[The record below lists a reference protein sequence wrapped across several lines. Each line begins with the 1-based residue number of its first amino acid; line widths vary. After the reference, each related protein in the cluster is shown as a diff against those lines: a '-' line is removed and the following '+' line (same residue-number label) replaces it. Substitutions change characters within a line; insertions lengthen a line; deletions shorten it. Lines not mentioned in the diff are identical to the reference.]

1 MRMLCSLHCVRF
13 LQCQHGIFWRRKQR
27 YEGCYHRADNERLE
41 SRMNIFGFILS
52 AVDLWLLA
60 IAGTAAT
67 LFVPHLLSISRENR
81 ARLRVASDSLCATFN
96 PALAFL
102 EKCRLHGSD
111 HDRPDA
117 SAFLKEAYTS
127 HDAAIR
133 QFRPFVGR
141 LRMRAYDKAWRH
153 YCELN
158 PSHEV
163 GAVFMVSDQPD
174 PWRCIQERIHAIL
187 TFAKT

>member
-1 MRMLCSLHCVRF
+1 
-13 LQCQHGIFWRRKQR
+13 
-27 YEGCYHRADNERLE
+27 
-41 SRMNIFGFILS
+41 MNIFGFILT

-60 IAGTAAT
+60 IAGTIAAW
-67 LFVPHLLSISRENR
+67 FVPHRLAVDREKR
-81 ARLRVASDSLCATFN
+81 TRLRIASDNLRATFN

-102 EKCRLHGSD
+102 EQCRLHCSD
-111 HDRPDA
+111 HERPDA
-117 SAFLKEAYTS
+117 SAFLREAYVA

-133 QFRPFVGR
+133 QFRPLVGR
-141 LRMRAYDKAWRH
+141 LRRHAYDKAWQH

-158 PSHEV
+158 PSREV

-187 TFAKT
+187 AFTET